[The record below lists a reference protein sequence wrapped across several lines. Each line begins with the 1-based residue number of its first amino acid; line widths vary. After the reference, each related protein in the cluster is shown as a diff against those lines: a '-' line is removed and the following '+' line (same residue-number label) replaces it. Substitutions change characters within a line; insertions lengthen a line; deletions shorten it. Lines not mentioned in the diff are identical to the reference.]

1 MENASK
7 ALLIASGVLLAMLI
21 VMLLLFFGGRIKE
34 FYTEQG
40 QIDDIENVEVFNKQ
54 FTNYERNK
62 VYGYELISLAN
73 MVEDYNNRH
82 SGAAEA
88 KNDEKYNPITLVISF
103 KDNVENAKS
112 KIWYENTGD
121 HLFGKGNEW
130 IYSQSDTN
138 NKIVNTIKSAVEIEN
153 RYGGDTQIATKLA
166 KSINSLIVDEND
178 NRQIEIIMNEQGKSK
193 DEAIK
198 ILQMKSV
205 ENYQAMTNDKQ
216 VTTYEQLKKILLS
229 DKGYNNEISIKK
241 YYEYNQFKRSYFKCS
256 EILYDNDLGGTGR
269 VKSMKFE
276 FIDVE

>member
-21 VMLLLFFGGRIKE
+21 VMLLLFLGGRIKE

-103 KDNVENAKS
+103 NDNVENAKS

-121 HLFGKGNEW
+121 HLFGKGNQWTYE
-130 IYSQSDTN
+130 QSDTK

-153 RYGGDTQIATKLA
+153 RYGNAQIATKLA

-205 ENYQAMTNDKQ
+205 GNYQAMTNDKE
-216 VTTYEQLKKILLS
+216 VDNYETLKRILLK
-229 DKGYNNEISIKK
+229 DGYQGISIKK

-269 VKSMKFE
+269 VKSMKFD